1 MLILSE
7 FTLTQRRPRRNQR
20 QRTDP
25 TSVECNPQPPA
36 GGNLH
41 PTSQWLSCPPARFTG
56 SRQNR
61 FGVTIESR
69 VSADV
74 INDSCTLY
82 GSRRS
87 VIEYL
92 TRSHESCRELGSD

>member
-36 GGNLH
+36 GGASRDRARIVSDCRMTVIISASHQRFLH
-41 PTSQWLSCPPARFTG
+41 ALGLRRF
-56 SRQNR
+56 
-61 FGVTIESR
+61 
-69 VSADV
+69 V
-74 INDSCTLY
+74 I
-82 GSRRS
+82 
-87 VIEYL
+87 
-92 TRSHESCRELGSD
+92 